1 MTRIDGLFNLLAVPV
16 YAAAVLVRARGASDP
31 AGQRRQL
38 WLFLAPAAV
47 MTVLGVLDL
56 KFLAP
61 VYFSDLGSEV
71 RLIMLAAV
79 TVTVGA
85 VLVVGAVTRWPSLAR
100 AVSGRARL
108 LGAAAGVLLLVGMAV
123 LASRPLWYTAHR
135 GTGGGFANYIEFL
148 QAARHLPIDGSRS
161 YDELSVKWLYWYVG
175 IPAVVLG
182 VLGLAG
188 LLARTV
194 RSLEPRLVL
203 PMTMWVTTAALYLT
217 KVSITPDQIWGS
229 RRLLP
234 VVFPLVLLG
243 MAIALGWLL
252 GQRLWGRLAVGVL
265 VIVVA
270 WNTVAASDGLWGVRQ
285 GVPQLAEVQGLCRA
299 LPEDAA
305 VVAVGSL
312 ANNYLQT
319 IRSYCQVPA
328 AGMPKPDPALFR
340 QTSQAVAASGR
351 VLYAVAPKAGQL
363 PGVPSNAAAFS
374 HIQAPHW
381 NATLTTP
388 PCCRSLDDRSLFV
401 GVVDRDGSVRLLAP
415 SGPQLDSDQGD

>member
-1 MTRIDGLFNLLAVPV
+1 
-16 YAAAVLVRARGASDP
+16 
-31 AGQRRQL
+31 
-38 WLFLAPAAV
+38 
-47 MTVLGVLDL
+47 
-56 KFLAP
+56 
-61 VYFSDLGSEV
+61 
-71 RLIMLAAV
+71 
-79 TVTVGA
+79 
-85 VLVVGAVTRWPSLAR
+85 
-100 AVSGRARL
+100 
-108 LGAAAGVLLLVGMAV
+108 MAV

-252 GQRLWGRLAVGVL
+252 GQRLWGRLAAGVL

-401 GVVDRDGSVRLLAP
+401 GAVNRDGSVQLLAP